1 MIFLVLSQ
9 IMNEICEHVKHSN
22 ATETYAV
29 NSKLFSQFYFP
40 KITVWY
46 VCFQIFFPMNNMK
59 RKQLTLSPV
68 FIITKHIMY
77 HSHEKEIAICIL
89 RLNQEQQ
96 VSLSSPHPS
105 DNETLSISPKSWQ
118 RISSLPFAIWMPKH
132 RSLLLWICNLLRK
145 ILFCF
150 AF

>member
-1 MIFLVLSQ
+1 MILVLSQ

-22 ATETYAV
+22 ATETYTV
-29 NSKLFSQFYFP
+29 NSKLPILFP
-40 KITVWY
+40 KDNTV
-46 VCFQIFFPMNNMK
+46 VRLLLDFFPMNNK
-59 RKQLTLSPV
+59 KGKQLTLSPV

-96 VSLSSPHPS
+96 VSLSSWHPS
-105 DNETLSISPKSWQ
+105 DIEILSISPKSWQ
-118 RISSLPFAIWMPKH
+118 RISSLPFAMWTPKH

-145 ILFCF
+145 IPFCF
-150 AF
+150 VF